1 MLVLKK
7 MARSTFYYHLERS
20 RRPDKWADVKS
31 KVLHI
36 YDLHKGRYG
45 YRRITQ
51 ALLDDYGLV
60 VNHKTVKRL
69 MDELGV
75 RSKVR
80 VGKYRSYKG
89 EVGTVAPNLL
99 GRDFSTAC
107 YDQKWVTD
115 VTEFRL
121 LGTKAYLSPAIELH
135 NGEVIAYT
143 IRDHPDLPMVLDMVD
158 IAVRARPGCKGVILH
173 SDQGSLY
180 QSARY
185 REKLATAGIV
195 QSMSRKGNCYDNACA
210 ESFFSRL
217 KAEFDYASFNSM
229 DQFKAELHKFIRYY
243 NEERI
248 KSRLGTSPVKYRKRT
263 EVVV

>member
-1 MLVLKK
+1 
-7 MARSTFYYHLERS
+7 
-20 RRPDKWADVKS
+20 
-31 KVLHI
+31 
-36 YDLHKGRYG
+36 
-45 YRRITQ
+45 
-51 ALLDDYGLV
+51 
-60 VNHKTVKRL
+60 
-69 MDELGV
+69 
-75 RSKVR
+75 
-80 VGKYRSYKG
+80 
-89 EVGTVAPNLL
+89 
-99 GRDFSTAC
+99 
-107 YDQKWVTD
+107 

-248 KSRLGTSPVKYRKRT
+248 KSRHIVGCLKSTLKTSSNGICTLPMKRNGKKGNVNLQLWNA
-263 EVVV
+263 VVTNCICHYHQLFVSIIPTYPTY